1 MKAIAKLLTSC
12 LLLLLFANCSNHD
25 NQLNITFSYEKG
37 YDREKITVP
46 YVKINTGDFIIFED
60 LTPLYRSVKDTLKFK
75 DLQDGEYTIHYYN
88 ILGEEIIKIATLK
101 ENCVKHI
108 RISPDS
114 ISIAEY
120 YKDTP
125 IEKLKEGESYTV
137 ESYIG
142 GVAAMRG
149 FYKVS
154 KAENNVFYESS
165 NQSRR
170 TLSQNEITVLKIFE
184 AYLLGIAHF
193 GVGNGCFNN
202 SYTIIKDND
211 STKINLCW
219 WQQSH
224 KFYPK
229 IYKPEYDSGG

>member
-1 MKAIAKLLTSC
+1 MKAIIKLLTSC
-12 LLLLLFANCSNHD
+12 LSLLLFVNCSKPD
-25 NQLNITFSYEKG
+25 NQLNITFSYENV
-37 YDREKITVP
+37 YDSEEITVP
-46 YVKINTGDFIIFED
+46 YIKINTKDSVIFED
-60 LTPLYRSVKDTLKFK
+60 SSPLYRSVKDTLKFK
-75 DLQDGEYTIHYYN
+75 NLQEGEYTIHYYN
-88 ILGEEIIKIATLK
+88 ILGEEIIKKATLK

-114 ISIAEY
+114 VSIAEY

-125 IEKLKEGESYTV
+125 VEKLKEGESYTV
-137 ESYIG
+137 ESYFG
-142 GVAAMRG
+142 GVAGIRG

-165 NQSRR
+165 NQSRQ
-170 TLSQNEITVLKIFE
+170 TLSQDEITALKRFE
-184 AYLLGIAHF
+184 ACLLGIAHF

-211 STKINLCW
+211 STKINLCR
-219 WQQSH
+219 WQQSQ

-229 IYKPEYDSGG
+229 IYKPEYDSRE